1 MVNPWRGLA
10 GLPRAS
16 WILAVAT
23 LVNRAGVMVRPFLVI
38 YLTTQIGLTVE
49 DAGWYLFAYGATTLI
64 AAPLSGRLTDRFGA
78 RTVMRVCL
86 LLSAC
91 ALLIYPLA
99 QTRGWLLFAT
109 ATFAL
114 FNEMPRPALMAL
126 VTEVVPVEK
135 HRSAIVLSRLAINLG
150 MGIGPA
156 LAGWIVAP
164 RGDQRIATNGQFL
177 ALFLIDAGSNLAAA
191 AILWL
196 TRLPRGGT
204 AALPRARPQGRG
216 LVLLADPR
224 LRMLFVATVLSAV
237 VFWQIDSSLA
247 LYIKESNLTVA
258 AFGRV
263 FKAEEIF
270 GLSITLN
277 TMLIV
282 LCEVE
287 LNFATHHWPQRR
299 NMVIGALLAAAGF
312 GAMTFARSVGVIA
325 FNVVLYTVGEM
336 FLFPAVTTYAL
347 AIAPPERRGSYM
359 GVLTLSFGA
368 GFSIGPWIGTRLL
381 HHYGPTTLWP
391 VMFGVGLLSTFCYA
405 RLPEPGSHAAEAAPP
420 EPESAAAAARVDAS
434 PIDAS
439 AVPPPDLSPEA

>member
-38 YLTTQIGLTVE
+38 YLTTQVGLSVE

-78 RTVMRVCL
+78 RAVMRVSL

-99 QTRGWLLFAT
+99 QTRTWLLVAT

-126 VTEVVPVEK
+126 VTEVVPPEK
-135 HRSAIVLSRLAINLG
+135 HRSAVVLSRLAVNLG
-150 MGIGPA
+150 MGVGPA

-164 RGDQRIATNGQFL
+164 RGELRVATSGQFL

-196 TRLPRGGT
+196 TRLPRG
-204 AALPRARPQGRG
+204 AAAPAPAHPDGRG
-216 LVLLADPR
+216 RALGADPR
-224 LRMLFVATVLSAV
+224 LRLLVLATALNAIVI
-237 VFWQIDSSLA
+237 FQHDSTQA
-247 LYIKESNLTVA
+247 RYIKDHLQLTVN

-263 FKAEEIF
+263 FKAEEIYGF
-270 GLSITLN
+270 SIALN
-277 TMLIV
+277 TILIV
-282 LCEVE
+282 LFEVE

-299 NMVIGALLAAAGF
+299 NLVIGAVLVAFGF
-312 GAMTFARSVGVIA
+312 GGMVFAHGVVAIA
-325 FNVVLYTVGEM
+325 INVVLLTIGEM
-336 FLFPAVTTYAL
+336 FLMPAVTTYVL
-347 AIAPPERRGSYM
+347 AIAPPQRRGSYM
-359 GVLTLSFGA
+359 GALTLAFGA
-368 GFSIGPWIGTRLL
+368 GFSVGPWLGTRLL
-381 HHYGPTTLWP
+381 HHYGPTTLWLS
-391 VMFGVGLLSTFCYA
+391 VLGVGLLSTFCYA
-405 RLPEPGSHAAEAAPP
+405 KLPEPGARAGGPARP
-420 EPESAAAAARVDAS
+420 EPGRATEPPAEVDATS
-434 PIDAS
+434 L
-439 AVPPPDLSPEA
+439 PPPDLSPEA

>member
-1 MVNPWRGLA
+1 VVNPWRGLA

-38 YLTTQIGLTVE
+38 YLTTQVGLSVE

-78 RTVMRVCL
+78 RAVMRVSL

-99 QTRGWLLFAT
+99 QTRTWLLVAT

-126 VTEVVPVEK
+126 VTEVVPPEK
-135 HRSAIVLSRLAINLG
+135 QRSAVVLSRLAMNLG
-150 MGIGPA
+150 MGVGPA

-164 RGDQRIATNGQFL
+164 RGDLRVATSGQFL
-177 ALFLIDAGSNLAAA
+177 AIFLIDAGANLAAA
-191 AILWL
+191 VILWL
-196 TRLPRGGT
+196 TRLPRGAV
-204 AALPRARPQGRG
+204 AARAPAQPEERG
-216 LVLLADPR
+216 KSLLADPR

-237 VFWQIDSSLA
+237 VFWQHDSSLA
-247 LYIKESNLTVA
+247 LYIKESQLTVA

-270 GLSITLN
+270 GFSITLN
-277 TMLIV
+277 TLLIV
-282 LCEVE
+282 LFEVE
-287 LNFATHHWPQRR
+287 LNFTTHHWPQRR
-299 NMVIGALLAAAGF
+299 NLVIGALLAALGF
-312 GAMTFARSVGVIA
+312 GGMAFAKSVGVIA
-325 FNVVLYTVGEM
+325 FNVALYTVGEM

-368 GFSIGPWIGTRLL
+368 GFSIGPWVGTRLL

-391 VMFGVGLLSTFCYA
+391 VMFGVGLLSALCYA
-405 RLPEPGSHAAEAAPP
+405 RLPEPGSRST
-420 EPESAAAAARVDAS
+420 ESR
-434 PIDAS
+434 
-439 AVPPPDLSPEA
+439 

>member
-1 MVNPWRGLA
+1 MVNPWRGVA

-16 WILAVAT
+16 WILAFAT

-38 YLTTQIGLTVE
+38 YLTTQIGLTAE
-49 DAGWYLFAYGATTLI
+49 DAGWYLFAYGVTTLV

-78 RTVMRVCL
+78 RAVMRVCL

-91 ALLIYPLA
+91 ALLIFPLA
-99 QTRGWLLFAT
+99 QTRTWLLVAT

-126 VTEVVPVEK
+126 VTEVVPPEK
-135 HRSAIVLSRLAINLG
+135 HKSAIVLSRLAINLG

-164 RGDQRIATNGQFL
+164 RGDRLVATNGQFL
-177 ALFLIDAGSNLAAA
+177 AIFLIDAGSNLAAA

-196 TRLPRGGT
+196 TRLPRG
-204 AALPRARPQGRG
+204 AAAPPARARPDGRG
-216 LVLLADPR
+216 RLLLADPR

-247 LYIKESNLTVA
+247 LYIKESQLTVT

-270 GLSITLN
+270 GFSITLN
-277 TMLIV
+277 TLLIV

-299 NMVIGALLAAAGF
+299 IMVIGALLAALGF
-312 GAMTFARSVGVIA
+312 GGMAFARSVGVIA

-368 GFSIGPWIGTRLL
+368 GFSIGPWFGTRLL

-391 VMFGVGLLSTFCYA
+391 VMFGVGLLSTLCYA
-405 RLPEPGSHAAEAAPP
+405 RLPEPGTHPAGAAPAGP
-420 EPESAAAAARVDAS
+420 PSAADAAHVAES

-439 AVPPPDLSPEA
+439 SVPPPDLSPEA